1 MFFYIRFFK
10 KNYKV
15 ICFGNNKFNSTEEK
29 LLKRYNLTKNFLY
42 ENGDNAKLQ
51 EFYRDANLFISLSL
65 MEGFG
70 LTPLEA
76 MYFNCPV
83 VCSDIPIFREILADS
98 CEYIDPNDP
107 KNIKEKIEK
116 ILKSQN
122 EQNKLIKL
130 GQKKF

>member
-1 MFFYIRFFK
+1 
-10 KNYKV
+10 
-15 ICFGNNKFNSTEEK
+15 
-29 LLKRYNLTKNFLY
+29 
-42 ENGDNAKLQ
+42 
-51 EFYRDANLFISLSL
+51 

-107 KNIKEKIEK
+107 KNLKER
-116 ILKSQN
+116 LKKSLNQLKDRN
-122 EQNKLIKL
+122 RLIKL
-130 GQKKF
+130 GQQKISEYHGKGVVIRPSEI